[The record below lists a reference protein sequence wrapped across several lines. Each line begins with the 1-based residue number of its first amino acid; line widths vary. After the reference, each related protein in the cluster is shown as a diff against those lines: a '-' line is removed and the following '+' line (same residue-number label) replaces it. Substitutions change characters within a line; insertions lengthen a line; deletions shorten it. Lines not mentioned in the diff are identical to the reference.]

1 MRSKIRIPYRAINPE
16 KEKKNG
22 KLPASHRYDLIP
34 LLRSRPGGFKGSWLC
49 RTCRCKNT
57 TLLELNKLF
66 FVTFYFDPILMLRI
80 HFIIYIC

>member
-1 MRSKIRIPYRAINPE
+1 MKFLYESWSAFEDSFLSK
-16 KEKKNG
+16 KEKNG

-57 TLLELNKLF
+57 ILLQL
-66 FVTFYFDPILMLRI
+66 
-80 HFIIYIC
+80 